1 MTKKFYAVKIGKK
14 IGVFNNW
21 NDAKKHVDGVSGAIY
36 KSFSTLIEAKAFL
49 KQTQSQ
55 TPKVLTGPIAY
66 VDGSYFE
73 KYKKYGSGVYI
84 RDANDSKTLKQYSF
98 SGKKIEF
105 LSARNVAG
113 ECLASL
119 KAME

>member
-1 MTKKFYAVKIGKK
+1 MIKKFYAVKIGKK

-21 NDAKKHVDGVSGAIY
+21 NDAKKHVDGVSEAIY

-49 KQTQSQ
+49 KQTQTQ
-55 TPKVLTGPIAY
+55 KVLTGPIAY

-84 RDANDSKTLKQYSF
+84 RDANDFKTLKQYSF
-98 SGKKIEF
+98 SGKKLEF